1 MLLIDRRLVDKK
13 VIDACVLLLGYPPR
27 RVSAAFVQ
35 ALDVALVRRA
45 WRRLA
50 VATHPDA
57 VRRGS
62 RGATDGRQFVEASRA
77 YELLMSYLLSRPSE
91 PRAARRP
98 PDKPPRRTAPER
110 PTQERPAEERHGT
123 GQHGPGQHG
132 PGQHGPGRRSEERPG
147 TERPKAE
154 RPRAERTGGER
165 HSSERHGP
173 DRPGP
178 GRAGSSAPLFYRGPI
193 PRRRLR
199 LAEFLYY
206 TGRVSWQSLIS
217 ALVWQRSSQPRFG
230 ELARELRNISAVD
243 LSRILG
249 SRLRQEYTG
258 EAARRLQLLTS
269 AQVDRILRLQ
279 RARRRLIGRYFVEN
293 ERMSSSTLTSILF
306 ELYRHNARW
315 GRAG

>member
-1 MLLIDRRLVDKK
+1 VLLIDRRLIDKK
-13 VIDACVLLLGYPPR
+13 LIDACVLLLGYPPR

-35 ALDVALVRRA
+35 ALDVAVVRRA

-57 VRRGS
+57 VRRAS
-62 RGATDGRQFVEASRA
+62 RGASDGRQFVEASRA
-77 YELLMSYLLSRPSE
+77 YELLMSYLLSRPAE
-91 PRAARRP
+91 PRPARRP
-98 PDKPPRRTAPER
+98 PEKSARRAAQQPAGD
-110 PTQERPAEERHGT
+110 PAEERN
-123 GQHGPGQHG
+123 
-132 PGQHGPGRRSEERPG
+132 GPGRRAEARHGPEHRGPERHGP
-147 TERPKAE
+147 E
-154 RPRAERTGGER
+154 RPRTEHTGGER
-165 HSSERHGP
+165 HSSERHGAA
-173 DRPGP
+173 RPGAERQATERQGSERP
-178 GRAGSSAPLFYRGPI
+178 GAPLFYRGPI

-230 ELARELRNISAVD
+230 ELARELRSISAVD

-258 EAARRLQLLTS
+258 ETARRLQLLTS
-269 AQVDRILRLQ
+269 AEVDRILRLQ

-293 ERMSSSTLTSILF
+293 ERMSPSALTSILF